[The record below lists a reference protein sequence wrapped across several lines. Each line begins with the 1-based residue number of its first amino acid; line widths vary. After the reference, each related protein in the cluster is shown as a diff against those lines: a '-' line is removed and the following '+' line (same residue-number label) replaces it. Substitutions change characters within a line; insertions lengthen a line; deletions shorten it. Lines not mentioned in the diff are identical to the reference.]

1 MHVDE
6 FPIEVRHLMLYRQ
19 QEQNGKRDWSRFQN
33 YPADAF
39 NWHMTPEKWAFWNCV
54 INREEFNVF
63 YAKYPKVEYSKDM
76 PEEII
81 MLAFDRRVEQGWP
94 TGYALGFS
102 RFDTPEN
109 WSFWNEIEKGN
120 YSVYYEKY
128 GHPTNTSTPSYK
140 GEIEGFPDDVVE
152 LMLQRQF
159 EQTGERD
166 VSVFEA
172 NRRACKGVGGF
183 SWDETI
189 KEGECW
195 SFWNDTIED
204 KKFDVFFKKY
214 PKKFNSQIKT
224 NQNEKSSRTTTIS
237 KAIEV
242 STVIATISTGKRPTS
257 VGISG
262 RRSKTAIGSGHI
274 SYKAVIGC

>member
-1 MHVDE
+1 MKVDE

-19 QEQNGKRDWSRFQN
+19 QEQKGKRDWSEFQN
-33 YPADAF
+33 CRMGGFEWDK
-39 NWHMTPEKWAFWNCV
+39 TPEKHDFWNCV

-63 YAKYPKVEYSKDM
+63 YTKYPKVEYPKDM

-81 MLAFDRRVEQGWP
+81 MLALDRRVEQGWP
-94 TGYALGFS
+94 IGYELGFS
-102 RFDTPEN
+102 QADTPEK
-109 WSFWNEIEKGN
+109 WFFWNDIRKRN

-140 GEIEGFPDDVVE
+140 GEIEDFPPEVVE

-159 EQTGERD
+159 EQTGKRD

-172 NRRACKGVGGF
+172 NNQARKSNNGF
-183 SWDETI
+183 T
-189 KEGECW
+189 W
-195 SFWNDTIED
+195 SDTIED
-204 KKFDVFFKKY
+204 HDFWCDVILNKEFHVFFEKY
-214 PKKFNSQIKT
+214 PKQSLINSQIKT
-224 NQNEKSSRTTTIS
+224 KQNDKESTTS
-237 KAIEV
+237 NKAIEV
-242 STVIATISTGKRPTS
+242 SRPVATISTGKRPTS